1 MNEPP
6 FCGAKMG
13 VLKPNTSY
21 GNFSIGGFF
30 MASKGP
36 IFNKF
41 NDEFKKTSYNK
52 LNIKC

>member
-1 MNEPP
+1 MVIS
-6 FCGAKMG
+6 M
-13 VLKPNTSY
+13 
-21 GNFSIGGFF
+21 GGFF

-52 LNIKC
+52 FKSVAEYQVLVEDWIEFYNTKR